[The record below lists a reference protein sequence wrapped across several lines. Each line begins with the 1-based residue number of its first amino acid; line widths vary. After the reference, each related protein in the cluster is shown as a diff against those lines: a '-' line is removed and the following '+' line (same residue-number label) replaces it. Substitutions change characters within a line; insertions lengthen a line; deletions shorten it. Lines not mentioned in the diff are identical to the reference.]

1 MISNSADSVS
11 AGVESVDPEILEGEV
26 LIKIEWAGVNF
37 KDSMVTQPG
46 NRVARRSPL
55 IGGVDLAG
63 TVIES
68 PEHSIPAG
76 SKVLAHGHDIGV
88 AHHGGFAEFARV
100 PLDWVV
106 PLAEG
111 FTTKAAMTYGTAG
124 FTAMASIEAL
134 ERSGLTPDRGPIL
147 VTGAN
152 GGVGSTAIALL
163 ADLGYDVVAST
174 GRTEEQEFLKSL
186 GANEVIGRDEIDD
199 GSSRS
204 LGSAKWAG
212 AIDCVGGAT
221 LARIVR
227 SLHYGAAVAAS
238 GLTGGTEFTSSV
250 FPFIVRGVSLL
261 GIDSVETPSPLRI
274 DVWNRLAAM
283 PTTDRIGE
291 IVEREV
297 ALEDLPGVLATISS
311 GHVRGRILVSPT
323 AP

>member
-186 GANEVIGRDEIDD
+186 GAN
-199 GSSRS
+199 
-204 LGSAKWAG
+204 
-212 AIDCVGGAT
+212 
-221 LARIVR
+221 
-227 SLHYGAAVAAS
+227 
-238 GLTGGTEFTSSV
+238 
-250 FPFIVRGVSLL
+250 
-261 GIDSVETPSPLRI
+261 
-274 DVWNRLAAM
+274 
-283 PTTDRIGE
+283 
-291 IVEREV
+291 
-297 ALEDLPGVLATISS
+297 
-311 GHVRGRILVSPT
+311 
-323 AP
+323 